1 MAVGKTRAKA
11 FETQQNQASDQAFFD
26 SVLCVQLHGDSAFA
40 GQGIVAET
48 FQMANLEDFT
58 VGGSL
63 HLIVNNQLGFTC
75 SSKNARSSRY
85 ASDLA
90 KMIGCPIFHVNSEHP
105 EAIAKAIDLALKYR
119 KTFKKDI
126 VVDLIGFRKYGHNEL
141 DEPSFTQPLM
151 YGKIRQKD
159 SIGYIYESK
168 LNEENLKTSVSVMD
182 IEKSYVDYLEK
193 EFDAATTYEPSEEM
207 TLQGKWKGLTFKQ
220 NEPVDTGVEMTL
232 LQLVGKASV
241 AIPEKFNIHPRL
253 LKHHIEPRLQS
264 LLDKKSLIDW
274 ATAEALAFGSLLI
287 NEKVSIRLSGQDSG
301 RGTFSHRH
309 VQLTDQETQEIYI
322 PLNHIAKDNEK
333 DSENG
338 KIIPVNTYLSELAVL
353 GFEYGYSLESP
364 KNLVIWEAQFGDF
377 FNGAQ
382 TIIDAFVTSGE
393 DKWFR
398 QSGLVMLLPHGYDG
412 AGPEHSSARLERFL
426 QLSNEPLIETKDFLP
441 KHSNIDVVNPT
452 TPAQYFHLL
461 RRQIVRNFRKP
472 LILMAPKTLLRHPL
486 ATSSLDQ
493 FTEGTTF
500 QPILDDS
507 KFIGNKQRKVK
518 KLLIVSGKFYYD
530 LLKERAQLQLDS
542 TVAIIC
548 MEQLAPFP
556 WKELKLVLSKYTNLQ
571 KVVWC
576 QEEPRNMGAFSF
588 VSPRIQQLLPSHLGL
603 YYAGRL
609 EMAAPATGVSAIYKR
624 EQEALIKLPFEM
636 VNS

>member
-1 MAVGKTRAKA
+1 M
-11 FETQQNQASDQAFFD
+11 
-26 SVLCVQLHGDSAFA
+26 
-40 GQGIVAET
+40 
-48 FQMANLEDFT
+48 
-58 VGGSL
+58 
-63 HLIVNNQLGFTC
+63 
-75 SSKNARSSRY
+75 
-85 ASDLA
+85 
-90 KMIGCPIFHVNSEHP
+90 
-105 EAIAKAIDLALKYR
+105 
-119 KTFKKDI
+119 
-126 VVDLIGFRKYGHNEL
+126 
-141 DEPSFTQPLM
+141 
-151 YGKIRQKD
+151 
-159 SIGYIYESK
+159 
-168 LNEENLKTSVSVMD
+168 
-182 IEKSYVDYLEK
+182 
-193 EFDAATTYEPSEEM
+193 
-207 TLQGKWKGLTFKQ
+207 
-220 NEPVDTGVEMTL
+220 
-232 LQLVGKASV
+232 
-241 AIPEKFNIHPRL
+241 
-253 LKHHIEPRLQS
+253 
-264 LLDKKSLIDW
+264 
-274 ATAEALAFGSLLI
+274 

-309 VQLTDQETQEIYI
+309 VQLTDQKTQEIYV

-382 TIIDAFVTSGE
+382 TIIDAFITSGE

-493 FTEGTTF
+493 FTEGTAF

-507 KFIGNKQRKVK
+507 KFVGNKQRKVK
-518 KLLIVSGKFYYD
+518 KLLIVSGKLYYD

-556 WKELKLVLSKYTNLQ
+556 WKELKRVLSKYTNLQ
-571 KVVWC
+571 RVVWC

-603 YYAGRL
+603 YYAGRI
-609 EMAAPATGVSAIYKR
+609 EMAAPATGVSAIYKK
-624 EQEALIKLPFEM
+624 EQEALIKLPFDM